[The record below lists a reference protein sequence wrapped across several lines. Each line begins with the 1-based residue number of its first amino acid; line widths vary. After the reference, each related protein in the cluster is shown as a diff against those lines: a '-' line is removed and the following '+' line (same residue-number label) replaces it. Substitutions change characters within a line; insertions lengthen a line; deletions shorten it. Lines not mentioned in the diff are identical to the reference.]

1 VININKKTTEK
12 EVIEKK
18 DEIKKEESKKNNI
31 ESYLKI
37 IIPVAVILMI
47 ILAFIIIKPKT
58 NINNNYNGFE
68 FYKDGNLW
76 NAYINI
82 NNQDML
88 VPFKYLP
95 SEVENLD
102 VNPLIKKRIMALD
115 REDIIVLAVEEDA
128 NAISVVASVNLAR
141 LYKLEVIVAEI
152 HGGIYDE
159 NFNLTEYL
167 IEYNKT
173 GVEQEVF
180 TTNCELSN
188 NHFVIFRFT
197 EGNETKIDF
206 TGEDYNCII
215 VSAQEPEDFRKLI
228 DKLTFELLG
237 IIK

>member
-1 VININKKTTEK
+1 MININKKTTEK

-37 IIPVAVILMI
+37 IIPVAVILII
-47 ILAFIIIKPKT
+47 ILAFIIIKPET
-58 NINNNYNGFE
+58 NTNNYNGFE

-76 NAYINI
+76 NAHVNI

-88 VPFKYLP
+88 IPFKYLP
-95 SEVENLD
+95 SEVEDLD
-102 VNPLIKKRIMALD
+102 INPLIKQRIMALD
-115 REDIIVLAVEEDA
+115 SEDIIVLAVEEDG
-128 NAISVVASVNLAR
+128 NATSVVASVNLAR
-141 LYKLEVIVAEI
+141 LYKLGVVNAEI
-152 HGGIYDE
+152 HGGIYDD

-180 TTNCELSN
+180 TTNCGLSN
-188 NHFVIFRFT
+188 NHFVIFRFI
-197 EGNETKIDF
+197 EGDETRIDF

-228 DKLTFELLG
+228 DKLAFELLG